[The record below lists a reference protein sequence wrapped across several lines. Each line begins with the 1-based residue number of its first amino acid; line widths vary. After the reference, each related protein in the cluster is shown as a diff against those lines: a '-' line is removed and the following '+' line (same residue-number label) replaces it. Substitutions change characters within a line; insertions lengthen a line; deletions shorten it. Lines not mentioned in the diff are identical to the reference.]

1 MNGIFLKKIN
11 SKEGREREKKTPKKI
26 KLKRQIESTK
36 YDGKNRLK
44 YISNHNKYKSY
55 KLIS

>member
-1 MNGIFLKKIN
+1 MNGIFFKNQRKAGKEKKKI
-11 SKEGREREKKTPKKI
+11 PKKI

-36 YDGKNRLK
+36 YDSKNRFK

>member
-1 MNGIFLKKIN
+1 MEFFLKIK
-11 SKEGREREKKTPKKI
+11 GRQEKKKKNPKKI

-36 YDGKNRLK
+36 YDGKNRFK

>member
-1 MNGIFLKKIN
+1 MEFFKKKSIQRKAG
-11 SKEGREREKKTPKKI
+11 KEKKKTPKKI